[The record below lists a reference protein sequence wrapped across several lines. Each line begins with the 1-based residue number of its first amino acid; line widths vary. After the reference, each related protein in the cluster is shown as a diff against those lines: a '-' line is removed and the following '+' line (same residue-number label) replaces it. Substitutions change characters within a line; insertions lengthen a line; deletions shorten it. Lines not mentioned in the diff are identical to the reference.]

1 MSVVMRSD
9 SPTHPIDRPIDVTPV
24 CLPAYRPPTHRVLAC
39 ANAADAVEVLA
50 VGFFLTVYRT
60 NSGAELTSV
69 EKGQWPVGASA
80 GFCRGRLVQ
89 SVD

>member
-1 MSVVMRSD
+1 MCPAHHTQSIIQRPRS
-9 SPTHPIDRPIDVTPV
+9 
-24 CLPAYRPPTHRVLAC
+24 VLAC

-69 EKGQWPVGASA
+69 EKGESFVEE
-80 GFCRGRLVQ
+80 RTLR
-89 SVD
+89 